1 MTIMRPTCC
10 LKSWPRS
17 IRGTILRMALTI
29 AASAGA
35 MSTIRH
41 LTDDHYAADVLLE
54 KLAALDPRHD
64 PADS

>member
-1 MTIMRPTCC
+1 MGSGAIYEQRRRPWRVVP
-10 LKSWPRS
+10 LAVAAV
-17 IRGTILRMALTI
+17 ALTI